1 MAVTNPSRTASGYGT
16 ATGTGALAA
25 LILVGVCG
33 SPWYVDWAETST
45 DPGSAG
51 GWFLRLLAWPAWRL
65 ESVEPGQGVL
75 ATDLRAILLVVFAAA
90 FLYLL
95 PTSQVARV
103 QGSLSQFLSGWAA
116 YVLACAVGTL
126 LAALLT
132 SGGTL
137 LADFQTTGTGAT
149 YGFFAGW
156 IVGLASLGGRA

>member
-1 MAVTNPSRTASGYGT
+1 MAVTNQPRAAAGYGT
-16 ATGTGALAA
+16 AAGTGAIAA

-33 SPWYVDWAETST
+33 SPWYVAWAEANT
-45 DPGSAG
+45 DPSSAG

-65 ESVEPGQGVL
+65 TAVEPGQGVL
-75 ATDLRAILLVVFAAA
+75 ATDLRAILLVVFAVV

-103 QGSLSQFLSGWAA
+103 QGSLNQFFSGWAA
-116 YVLACAVGTL
+116 YVLAGAVGTL

-137 LADFQTTGTGAT
+137 LADFQTTQTGAA

-156 IVGLASLGGRA
+156 VVGLASLGGRA

>member
-1 MAVTNPSRTASGYGT
+1 MAATKQSRAAGGYGT
-16 ATGTGALAA
+16 AAGTGAAAA

-33 SPWYVDWAETST
+33 SPWYVDWAEANT
-45 DPGSAG
+45 DPSSAG

-65 ESVEPGQGVL
+65 ESGEPGQGVL
-75 ATDLRAILLVVFAAA
+75 ATDLRAILLVVFALA

-95 PTSQVARV
+95 PSPQVARV
-103 QGSLSQFLSGWAA
+103 QGSFSQFFSGWAA
-116 YVLACAVGTL
+116 YVLAGAVGTL